1 VPNPENTIKE
11 WQRSL
16 ATRLKRIERITN
28 AGERLGTAVELEAAE
43 KDVARATGRLS
54 VARIAHATTTWEAQ
68 DFANSIRAL
77 GGTADLP
84 EGFTVYTNPEAV
96 PAVERAHTGQPL
108 VDFDPENPADQV
120 DAAGNF
126 TDPDRDGTANL
137 DETDGEPVDQRVASE
152 PVEETEVQ
160 ELVIDGDDTD
170 AQPRKGGR
178 FARRGQV
185 V

>member
-16 ATRLKRIERITN
+16 ATRLKRIERTTG

-68 DFANSIRAL
+68 DFANSIKAL

-96 PAVERAHTGQPL
+96 PAI
-108 VDFDPENPADQV
+108 DQV
-120 DAAGNF
+120 DAAGDF